1 MAPMPETAAT
11 VVTTGTLPLVWQ
23 LADELSRS
31 KLLPSAIFL
40 LSPEASKADDQE
52 QSGWRLAVCCEG
64 FENSVMR
71 HLRETQDAAKRIGLG
86 TEILQSSDHSGFWE
100 HISDFPLQPGRL
112 IYRVTVPRA
121 AAAAFVQTID
131 AWATIGFRP
140 RIVSDTVMGIIWL
153 SLETKQE
160 AINWFTRLVA
170 EAKEKRGHAVMLA
183 APPDLKTDLD
193 VWGSLP
199 PTVSLMREI
208 KRQFD
213 PKNLLNPGRFV
224 GGI

>member
-1 MAPMPETAAT
+1 
-11 VVTTGTLPLVWQ
+11 
-23 LADELSRS
+23 
-31 KLLPSAIFL
+31 
-40 LSPEASKADDQE
+40 
-52 QSGWRLAVCCEG
+52 
-64 FENSVMR
+64 
-71 HLRETQDAAKRIGLG
+71 
-86 TEILQSSDHSGFWE
+86 
-100 HISDFPLQPGRL
+100 
-112 IYRVTVPRA
+112 
-121 AAAAFVQTID
+121 VQTID